1 MVFRKYLG
9 TAVVAFA
16 CAVILGIPVTAQTGG
31 AKVAAICDVGS
42 LKFTCPEDF
51 SKLPNLDASTSLF
64 KFEHR
69 DTVVYFFV
77 SVPNGSFDETAT
89 ANAIGRYY
97 ASATP
102 FRWKKPKDPLTMTM
116 KTYLERE
123 TTSLIGF
130 DGTSLISFRSTEFK
144 IDNKN
149 VVFGYVWDDK
159 SRNKAD
165 KFKKAEGFE
174 DQGIGCNAVA
184 STLNSIT
191 RESPQARQYCFQ
203 SMN

>member
-1 MVFRKYLG
+1 MVFRKFLG
-9 TAVVAFA
+9 TVLPALGFAV
-16 CAVILGIPVTAQTGG
+16 LLTIPVMAQIGG
-31 AKVAAICDVGS
+31 GKVAAICDVGS

-51 SKLPNLDASTSLF
+51 SKLPNLDDSTSLF
-64 KFEHR
+64 KFQHR

-77 SVPNGSFDETAT
+77 SVPSGGFDDTAM

-102 FRWKKPKDPLTMTM
+102 FRWKKPKEPMTMTM
-116 KTYLERE
+116 KTQLERKMS
-123 TTSLIGF
+123 SLVGF
-130 DGTSLISFRSTEFK
+130 DGTSLISIRSSAFK
-144 IDNKN
+144 VDNKN

-159 SRNKAD
+159 AGNKQE

-184 STLNSIT
+184 TTLNSIT
-191 RESPQARQYCFQ
+191 REFPQTRQYCFQ
-203 SMN
+203 SIN

>member
-1 MVFRKYLG
+1 MVFRKFVGTVVASLG
-9 TAVVAFA
+9 CAVVLA
-16 CAVILGIPVTAQTGG
+16 ITVTAQTTVGKT
-31 AKVAAICDVGS
+31 APICDVGS

-51 SKLPNLDASTSLF
+51 SKLPNLDDSTSLF
-64 KFEHR
+64 KFQHR

-77 SVPNGSFDETAT
+77 SVPNGGFDDTAV

-102 FRWKKPKDPLTMTM
+102 FRWKKPKEPMTMTM
-116 KTYLERE
+116 KTQLERK
-123 TTSLIGF
+123 TSSLVGF
-130 DGTSLISFRSTEFK
+130 DGTSLISFRSAEFK
-144 IDNKN
+144 VDNKN

-159 SRNKAD
+159 AGNKQD

-191 RESPQARQYCFQ
+191 REFPQARQYCFQ

>member
-1 MVFRKYLG
+1 MVFRKFLG
-9 TAVVAFA
+9 TAMAVLA
-16 CAVILGIPVTAQTGG
+16 CAVILAIPVMAQTGG

-51 SKLPNLDASTSLF
+51 AKLPNLDDSTSLF
-64 KFEHR
+64 KFQYR

-77 SVPNGSFDETAT
+77 SVPNGGFDDTGV

-102 FRWKKPKDPLTMTM
+102 FRWKKPKDPMTM
-116 KTYLERE
+116 SMKTQVERK
-123 TTSLIGF
+123 TSSLVGF
-130 DGTSLISFRSTEFK
+130 DGTSLISFRSSEFK
-144 IDNKN
+144 VDNKN
-149 VVFGYVWDDK
+149 VVFGYVWDEK
-159 SRNKAD
+159 AGNKQD

-191 RESPQARQYCFQ
+191 REFPQTRQYCFQ
-203 SMN
+203 SIN